1 MQQLK
6 KHKKSCFFRCRIFG
20 LVAAYSALLSSSYFE
35 RINDDDDDDVQFQR
49 PLNTQL
55 GLPKESTGKSPTAN
69 ILLCLRH
76 VSVNPAKFLVS
87 KASCLEILTIN
98 PGGLLF
104 RRHPDTRLFNIYCS
118 SSLLSK
124 CDTAQCFHAIFT
136 SQTTSDDFLTRHFK
150 KTRISHVFR
159 NLKKTLHA
167 VTQCYTLLE
176 EVVRIN

>member
-1 MQQLK
+1 MK
-6 KHKKSCFFRCRIFG
+6 T
-20 LVAAYSALLSSSYFE
+20 Y
-35 RINDDDDDDVQFQR
+35 VQFQR

-55 GLPKESTGKSPTAN
+55 GLPKESTGKSPTSN

-150 KTRISHVFR
+150 KTRKSHVFR
-159 NLKKTLHA
+159 NLKKNVTRCYTVLHA
-167 VTQCYTLLE
+167 VRRSGQNKLTLRPHRRCAR
-176 EVVRIN
+176 VVQLYSSGGA